1 MPPGPARG
9 SEHRRLTR
17 KEQQART
24 RSHLMRSAAR
34 VFARRGLEQASIDE
48 VAEDAG
54 FTKGAF
60 YANFKSKE
68 EIFLAMLEERFAQ
81 RLAEIERIVEG
92 DAEVPDQARAAGS
105 DFARFVLADPEWQRL
120 FFEFAAYAA
129 RHDDFRRELV
139 KRYAL
144 LRDQIAD
151 AYRRRIERLGITSPV
166 PVEQVSLM
174 TFAMA
179 NGVALEALLE
189 PETVSEDLFGT
200 MLSVFFTGLGELAAP
215 AGADRLRADAAG

>member
-1 MPPGPARG
+1 VTSTTGRLAQRG
-9 SEHRRLTR
+9 QRLTR

-24 RSHLMRSAAR
+24 RDHLMRSAAR
-34 VFARRGLEQASIDE
+34 VFARRGLEQASVEE

-68 EIFLAMLEERFAQ
+68 EIFLAMLDERFAQ
-81 RLAEIERIVEG
+81 RLAEIERIVES
-92 DAEVPDQARAAGS
+92 DAEVEDQVREAGS
-105 DFARFVLADPEWQRL
+105 DFASYVLADPQWQRL

-129 RHDDFRRELV
+129 RHEDFRRELV

-144 LRDQIAD
+144 LRDRIAD
-151 AYRRRIERLGITSPV
+151 VYRRRIERLGITAPV

-189 PETVSEDLFGT
+189 PEAVSEDLFAT
-200 MLSVFFTGLGELAAP
+200 MLTVFFAGLRELAN
-215 AGADRLRADAAG
+215 